1 MRWQCIFVSMQ
12 ACLADSGLPRSVGTT
27 RKLDVLAVAEISTA
41 STLLE
46 PEILP
51 LQRERERER
60 ESNSLE
66 F

>member
-1 MRWQCIFVSMQ
+1 MRWQRIFVSMQ
-12 ACLADSGLPRSVGTT
+12 PCLADSGLPRSVGTT
-27 RKLDVLAVAEISTA
+27 RKLDVLAVAEIGTA

-46 PEILP
+46 PEILL
-51 LQRERERER
+51 LQRERER